1 MSHYI
6 ILEATLA
13 IQSFLLGLTLMISYD
28 LLRLFRLWIRH
39 GKFWIDVE
47 DLIYWIYCAVMT
59 IHLLFEKNDGILRGY
74 VIGCAF
80 FAMLL
85 YDRIVS
91 RRVFGLL
98 KNIGRWITMKKREK
112 ILRKGARN
120 HE

>member
-28 LLRLFRLWIRH
+28 FLRLFRMWIPH
-39 GKFWIDVE
+39 GKFWIDME
-47 DLIYWIYCAVMT
+47 DLVYWVYCAGMT
-59 IHLLFEKNDGILRGY
+59 IRLLFEKNDGIVRGY

-80 FAMLL
+80 LAMLL

-98 KNIGRWITMKKREK
+98 KNIGRWITMKKRRK
-112 ILRKGARN
+112 VLRKGARN
-120 HE
+120 CE